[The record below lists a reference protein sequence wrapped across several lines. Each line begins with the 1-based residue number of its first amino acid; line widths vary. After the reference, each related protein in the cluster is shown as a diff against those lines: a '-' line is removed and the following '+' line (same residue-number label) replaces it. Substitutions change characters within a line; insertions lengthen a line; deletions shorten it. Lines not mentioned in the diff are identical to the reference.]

1 MGYRVGIIGC
11 GSITKMRHAPEYTAN
26 PHVDEIV
33 FYDRNPD
40 RAEALAALFGGK
52 VAETVDELME
62 DPTIDM
68 ISDCSSNEYHHIF
81 SSRALLSGKHVL
93 CEKPIS
99 LTIEHAKEI
108 LDAQKKSGKKLML
121 DHNQRFTRAHQKA
134 KEIIAGGEFGNVLTF
149 RTTFGHSGPEQWGHN
164 KTNSTWFFKK
174 ERSGLGV
181 AGDLGIHKVD
191 VLHYLLDDEIEQASA
206 FQGALHKVDE
216 QGQPI
221 EVCDNIVCSLK
232 TKKGRLGTASFS
244 WTHYGQED
252 NSTVLYCEKGILKIY
267 NSDEYQLEVLT
278 NSGEK
283 INYEL
288 ESIQTNDN
296 QTNTGMIDAFIE
308 SIRLDHPPMVT
319 GQEALS
325 SLAVILA
332 ILEAAETGRVVTV
345 ESGSLQYF

>member
-1 MGYRVGIIGC
+1 MGYRAGIIGC

-26 PHVDEIV
+26 PYVDEIV
-33 FYDRNPD
+33 FYDRNLD
-40 RAEALAALFGGK
+40 RAEALADLFGGK

-62 DPTIDM
+62 DPTIDI
-68 ISDCSSNEYHHIF
+68 ISDCSSNEFHHIF

-99 LTIEHAKEI
+99 LTLEHAKEI
-108 LDAQKKSGKKLML
+108 LNAQKTSGKKLML

-134 KEIIAGGEFGNVLTF
+134 KEIIAGGELGNVLTF
-149 RTTFGHSGPEQWGHN
+149 RTTFGHSGPELWGHN

-191 VLHYLLDDEIEQASA
+191 VLHYLLDDEIEQVSA

-267 NSDEYQLEVLT
+267 NSDAYQLEVLT
-278 NSGEK
+278 NNGEK

-296 QTNTGMIDAFIE
+296 QTNTGIIDAFIE

-332 ILEAAETGRVVTV
+332 ILEAAGTGRVVSV
-345 ESGSLQYF
+345 ESESLQYF

>member
-134 KEIIAGGEFGNVLTF
+134 KEIIAGGELGNVLTF

-164 KTNSTWFFKK
+164 KSNSTWFFKK